1 MTRNIYT
8 LLSDV
13 EGQVYV
19 RLLDHSLDCCD
30 SFILVTRHS
39 IVASASA
46 MAVLDRLEPYLVCA
60 EESSEWPGTQLL
72 GSTARVYRYK
82 LTSDTIFILGE
93 VAERLFDWQ
102 QPELPEDLCLIRP
115 DGNPWLVTIAH
126 EEDAY
131 LNLSNDER
139 AALTESIPILSLQL
153 DRGPSE

>member
-1 MTRNIYT
+1 MTHNVYN

-19 RLLDHSLDCCD
+19 QLLNHALNYCD
-30 SFILVTRHS
+30 YFVLVIRHS
-39 IVASASA
+39 IEASASA
-46 MAVLDRLEPYLVCA
+46 VAVLDRLEPYLVRA

-82 LTSDTIFILGE
+82 LTSDTTFILGE

-102 QPELPEDLCLIRP
+102 QPELPEDLCLVRP

-131 LNLSNDER
+131 LILSNDEHR
-139 AALTESIPILSLQL
+139 ALTESIPILSLEL
-153 DRGPSE
+153 DRGA